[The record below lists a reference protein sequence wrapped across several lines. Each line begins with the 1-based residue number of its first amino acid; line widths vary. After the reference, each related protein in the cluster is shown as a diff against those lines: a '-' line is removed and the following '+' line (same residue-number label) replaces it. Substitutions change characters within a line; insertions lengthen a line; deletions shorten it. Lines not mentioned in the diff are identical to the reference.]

1 MSPRPV
7 FKDSALQRRY
17 EELGYVSF
25 PLLDG
30 NAVREIAD
38 AYAALAIEDHYGIG
52 YRVSLYTSAL
62 DTRRRARELLIEKAF
77 PALDAWLV
85 NRNPYM
91 ATYLVKEAGGRWI
104 PAHQDWSHCDESLD
118 DSVMCWVPLC
128 DVDEHNGG
136 LGFINGSHRY
146 FDYLRAFPYT
156 VARTPVDC
164 HGQRLLAYLNFAE
177 MRAGDAVVF
186 NNRVIHGSLPNA
198 SAATRTAFSFALHP
212 NGEPLLAYYLKP
224 GAGAKRLLQYQ
235 ATPDLYL
242 EYPNPRMG
250 ELYQRGENVPG
261 YSVREVAYDVPAVAW
276 SELETMLG
284 ASGNREDAR
293 RTASMP
299 GRG

>member
-62 DTRRRARELLIEKAF
+62 DTRRRAREMLIEKAC

-85 NRNPYM
+85 NRHPYM

-118 DSVMCWVPLC
+118 DSVMCWVPLG

-146 FDYLRAFPYT
+146 FDYLRAFPYE
-156 VARTPVDC
+156 VLDTPVRR
-164 HGQRLLAYLNFAE
+164 HGPRLIPYLNILE
-177 MRAGDAVVF
+177 MRAGDVVVF
-186 NNRVIHGSLPNA
+186 NNRIVHGSLRNDGGQA
-198 SAATRTAFSFALHP
+198 RLAFSFALHP
-212 NGEPLLAYYLKP
+212 EGEPLLGYYVKP
-224 GAGAKRLLQYQ
+224 DGRADTLLRYRV
-235 ATPDLYL
+235 TPEFYL
-242 EYPNPRMG
+242 RYPHPRAL
-250 ELYQRGENVPG
+250 ELYRRREVIEG
-261 YSVREVAYDVPAVAW
+261 YEYEEVAYSAPRVEW
-276 SELETMLG
+276 
-284 ASGNREDAR
+284 DAMER
-293 RTASMP
+293 LL
-299 GRG
+299 